1 MVTYTIN
8 MGGIDRNALA
18 EEVMASTARVLIL
31 AGFSTEDVGN
41 LFRQAS
47 EQLISGEATSPRA
60 EPAWIDDDEY
70 DDSAISSQ
78 YDLLDRFEQLPS
90 VKTLNRLAKRSSVI
104 GELDDPKA
112 LAKAVDL
119 VTEAVGLRHE
129 ALIWVRAEAAKAGLT
144 VADDR
149 EAWIDSASDDELDQE
164 DSIVFLDDYRFS
176 ADFNWYIVAQVVR
189 SLAESGDRDALASFS
204 QLVSSD
210 ALAFDQRIKEDV
222 ERAVAASEKYDD
234 FQRHMQGYAGVGE
247 VMQTEVFDKF
257 IREHS
262 FQGGTY
268 LLEGWLEA
276 MGRRG
281 VLERYKRSNRWR
293 IVVG

>member
-1 MVTYTIN
+1 VVTYTIN

-60 EPAWIDDDEY
+60 ESAWVDDDEY
-70 DDSAISSQ
+70 DDRAISNQ
-78 YDLLDRFEQLPS
+78 YDLIDRFEQLPA
-90 VKTLNRLAKRSSVI
+90 VKTLTRLAKRSSVI
-104 GELDDPKA
+104 GDLDDPTA

-119 VTEAVGLRHE
+119 VTEAVGLRQE
-129 ALIWVRAEAAKAGLT
+129 ALAWVRAEAAKAGLE

-149 EAWIDSASDDELDQE
+149 EAWIDSATDDELDEE
-164 DSIVFLDDYRFS
+164 DRILFLDDYRFS

-189 SLAESGDRDALASFS
+189 ALAESGDRATFASFS
-204 QLVSSD
+204 QMVSSD
-210 ALAFDQRIKEDV
+210 VLAFDHRIKEDV
-222 ERAVAASEKYDD
+222 ERAIAASEKYDD
-234 FQRHMQGYAGVGE
+234 FQLHVQSYAGLGE
-247 VMQTEVFDKF
+247 VTQTELFDKF
-257 IREHS
+257 IREVA
-262 FQGGTY
+262 FEGGTY

-276 MGRRG
+276 MAKRG

-293 IVVG
+293 VVVG